1 MAASILGLIGRTPAV
16 RLERLAVPGGA
27 EVWAKLESYSPGG
40 SVKDRIALGMIE
52 DAEASG
58 ALQPG
63 QAVVEATSGNTG
75 IGLALVCGV
84 KGYPLTLVLPES
96 MSEERLFA
104 VRKLGAE
111 LALSPAVAGMAGS
124 MHLANEIAEAKGAF
138 MPRQFDNPAN
148 PATHERTT
156 GPEIWGAAEG
166 RLDAF
171 VAAVGTGGTI
181 SGVGRY
187 LKRRDP
193 SVKVVA
199 VEPAASP
206 VLSGGQCGPHR
217 IQGIGA
223 GFVPATFD
231 RSVVD
236 DVVTV
241 EDMEAY
247 EMRDRLGAEEGLWV
261 GLSAGAAAAA
271 AIRVAATLPRGAR
284 VITLFPD
291 AGDRYASLEPYFRL

>member
-1 MAASILGLIGRTPAV
+1 MTASMLDLIGRTPAV
-16 RLERLAVPGGA
+16 RLERIPAPGAA
-27 EVWAKLESYSPGG
+27 EVWAKLESFSPGG

-52 DAEASG
+52 HAEATG
-58 ALQPG
+58 ELRPG

-75 IGLALVCGV
+75 IGLAVVCGV

-111 LALSPAVAGMAGS
+111 LVTSPAAAGMAGS
-124 MHLANEIAEAKGAF
+124 VHLATEIAAAKGAF
-138 MPRQFDNPAN
+138 MPRQFENPAN

-156 GPEIWGAAEG
+156 GPEIWEAAEG
-166 RLDAF
+166 RLDVF

-187 LKRRDP
+187 LKRQDP
-193 SVKVVA
+193 GVRIIA

-206 VLSGGQCGPHR
+206 VLSGGECGPHR

-236 DVVTV
+236 DILTV

-247 EMRDRLGAEEGLWV
+247 EMRNRLAAEEGMWV

-271 AIRVAATLPRGAR
+271 AVRVAATLPADAR
-284 VITLFPD
+284 VFTLFPD
-291 AGDRYASLEPYFRL
+291 AGDRYASLEPYFLL